1 MVRTKLIRWRFPL
14 KVLLVN
20 LGVVAA
26 LYLLGEIAL
35 HLYSSAA
42 NPLLGANAFRIHDSA
57 FHHGLK
63 PNFDGAE
70 SWINEIHPFRT
81 NSLGFR
87 DAVAREIPL
96 AVDRR
101 RVLFIGDSF
110 TEGLGQ
116 PYEQTF
122 VGRFA
127 AAFPELDVLNA
138 GVTSYAPSAYYEKIK
153 YFLSKGLRFDEV
165 FVYIDISD
173 IQDEALSYYYDE
185 RGVLQWKTDP
195 CSPTEPLPSEK
206 PLWKRAFYIAEFAD
220 FYLEKRRL
228 AQLIAKAS
236 LKELSRSG
244 YIYSRDWPRPSWTY
258 DPSASCF
265 GGLGVEGGIRKA
277 KERMDRL
284 HELLAANGMPL
295 SVGVYPWPQQLL
307 YDEENSRQ
315 AQIWRD
321 WCAGKCKRFFD
332 HFPAFFEAKRRDPD
346 FVRKLFIWGDVHYN
360 ARGNEIL
367 ADGLIEKVRA
377 EPF

>member
-1 MVRTKLIRWRFPL
+1 MIGRISICWREPL
-14 KVLLVN
+14 RLLLVN
-20 LGVVAA
+20 LGILAA
-26 LYLLGEIAL
+26 LYLIAEIAL

-42 NPLLGANAFRIHDSA
+42 NPLLGAGTFRVRHPA

-63 PNFDGAE
+63 PNFEGSE
-70 SWINEIHPFRT
+70 GWIKDVYPYRI

-87 DAVAREIPL
+87 DAAAREAPL

-101 RVLFIGDSF
+101 RILFIGDSF
-110 TEGLGQ
+110 TEGLGL

-153 YFLSKGLRFDEV
+153 YFLSKGLKVDEV

-185 RGVLQWKTDP
+185 RGVLQWKTDA
-195 CSPTEPLPSEK
+195 CSPTEPLWSEK
-206 PLWKRAFYIAEFAD
+206 PLWKRAFYVAEFAD
-220 FYLEKRRL
+220 LFFEKRKL
-228 AQLIAKAS
+228 AELIDKAS
-236 LKELSRSG
+236 LTALSQSG

-258 DPSASCF
+258 DPADSCF
-265 GGLGVEGGIRKA
+265 GALGVEGGIRKA

-284 HELLAANGMPL
+284 HELLAANGIPL

-315 AQIWRD
+315 VRIWRD
-321 WCAGKCKRFFD
+321 WCAGKCRRFLN
-332 HFPAFFEAKRRDPD
+332 HFPAFFEAKRSDPD
-346 FVRKLFIWGDVHYN
+346 FVRNLFIWGDVHYS
-360 ARGNEIL
+360 ARGNEIV
-367 ADGLIEKVRA
+367 ADGLIKAFRA
-377 EPF
+377 EAF